1 MHLTFDPTAVI
12 DSIPGDLLL
21 ALGAFT
27 AVWCLAMVITFLIV
41 TRK

>member
-1 MHLTFDPTAVI
+1 MHLTFNPTAVI

-27 AVWCLAMVITFLIV
+27 VIWCLAMVITFVI
-41 TRK
+41 TTHE